1 MREAGSSLEAAKQAA
16 GGAARSRAEVDAKQA
31 AAQAE
36 LDETF
41 VLDVFKRNELGK
53 EVDALKAEAKEAAKA
68 LKAAEA
74 AQERAA
80 QALEKEEA
88 AAQAAATA
96 AAGEGEQT
104 KAEAAKVVGA
114 AEKQTADAVA
124 EARGRA
130 KALTAKADKEADALL
145 RQAKKLLK

>member
-1 MREAGSSLEAAKQAA
+1 M
-16 GGAARSRAEVDAKQA
+16 DAKQA

-36 LDETF
+36 LDKTF

-53 EVDALKAEAKEAAKA
+53 QVDALKAEAKEAAKA

-96 AAGEGEQT
+96 AAGEVEQT

-114 AEKQTADAVA
+114 AEKQSADAVA

-130 KALTAKADKEADALL
+130 KALTGKADKEADALL